1 MPKSSVGG
9 PAGRE
14 ETMLRLLGLLVVLSV
29 SFGLGYYMGNHGV
42 RDFQQAAADLS
53 RDAFDRALGMGVNRD
68 LQWQQEL
75 VDAKS
80 SLVEAKSEMMER
92 NYGSAGRELTKAL
105 DAVQAAGRVEADA
118 GRSEAARRVASK
130 IRDAKIRMTAGKSVP
145 RSRLDE
151 IEQDLD
157 RLLAR

>member
-1 MPKSSVGG
+1 M
-9 PAGRE
+9 
-14 ETMLRLLGLLVVLSV
+14 RLLGLLVLLSV
-29 SFGLGYYMGNHGV
+29 SFGLGYHVGQNGV
-42 RDFQQAAADLS
+42 RDLQQAAAGLS
-53 RDAFDRALGMGVNRD
+53 RDAFDKALGMGVNRD
-68 LQWQQEL
+68 LQWRQEL

-105 DAVQAAGRVEADA
+105 DAVQAAGRIEADA
-118 GRSEAARRVASK
+118 GRADAARRVASK
-130 IRDAKIRMTAGKSVP
+130 IRDAKVRMMAGKSVT